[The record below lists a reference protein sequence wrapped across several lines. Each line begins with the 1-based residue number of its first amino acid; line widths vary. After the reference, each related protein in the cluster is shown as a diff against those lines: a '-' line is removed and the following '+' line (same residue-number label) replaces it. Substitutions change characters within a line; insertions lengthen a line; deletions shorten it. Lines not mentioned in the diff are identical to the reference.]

1 MICLYCSN
9 WKKEVNNLMKA
20 QSVYKVRILG
30 LYKDSGTI
38 SGLVLEWMPHGSV
51 EDFNKKVDAGWA
63 LRLRLLHEVALGM
76 NYLHSMEPK
85 HLLHLDLKPAN
96 VLLNEHLNTKV
107 GSSEKASL

>member
-1 MICLYCSN
+1 MICLYCSD